1 MAVPA
6 ERVGRVEHDYGVSG
20 NEALKMLADI
30 DRRRQEH
37 CLHYTGCEWGCYR
50 YYNLMID
57 NSRGDDARAVDTI
70 IAAMT
75 SR

>member
-1 MAVPA
+1 M
-6 ERVGRVEHDYGVSG
+6 EHDYGVSG

-37 CLHYTGCEWGCYR
+37 CLHYTGSEWVCYR

-70 IAAMT
+70 IAAMA
-75 SR
+75 RR